1 MAVAQLPATQSA
13 VLFGVGVGAF
23 STALASVV
31 RNIALSQL
39 RRTLSSA
46 DSISFVLI
54 FASRELV
61 WLI

>member
-13 VLFGVGVGAF
+13 VLLGFGVGAF
-23 STALASVV
+23 STVLASVV